1 MFGWKKKK
9 KKKETAGLFGGNIEP
24 SCTYCA
30 NSLTVQGQVRCRIG
44 QIPENDCCKRYAYD
58 PLRRTPKGDPKLG
71 DFRAEDFE
79 L

>member
-1 MFGWKKKK
+1 MFGRKKKK
-9 KKKETAGLFGGNIEP
+9 KNADLFGGNIEP
-24 SCTYCA
+24 SCAYCA

-44 QIPENDCCKRYAYD
+44 QFPENDRCKRYVYD

-71 DFRAEDFE
+71 SFRAEDFE